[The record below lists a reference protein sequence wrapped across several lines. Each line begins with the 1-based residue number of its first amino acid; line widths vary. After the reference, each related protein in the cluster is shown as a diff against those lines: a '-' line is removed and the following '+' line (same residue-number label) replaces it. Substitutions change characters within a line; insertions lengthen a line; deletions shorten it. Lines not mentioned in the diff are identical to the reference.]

1 MNETWLTED
10 LVGKFPNY
18 PHQYYL
24 NKHTEG
30 IALLSKNKPNSVEKF
45 HNDMFSIIAARFDK
59 FNLITVYRFAKN
71 QNITNFTEQLL
82 KDTSNYID
90 TNIVICGDFN
100 LDLIDN
106 PNNTF
111 TKTLLNLGFKH
122 LVTGPTHILGGQID
136 HVYFRLKGISI
147 DLNKL
152 HEIYYSDHSAITFFI
167 NQI

>member
-1 MNETWLTED
+1 M
-10 LVGKFPNY
+10 
-18 PHQYYL
+18 
-24 NKHTEG
+24 
-30 IALLSKNKPNSVEKF
+30 S
-45 HNDMFSIIAARFDK
+45 SIIAARYDK

-71 QNITNFTEQLL
+71 QNITNFTNQLL

-106 PNNTF
+106 PKNTF
-111 TKTLLNLGFKH
+111 TKTLLNLEFKH

-136 HVYFRLKGISI
+136 HVYYRFKGSSISI

-152 HEIYYSDHSAITFFI
+152 YEIYYSDHSALTFFI
-167 NQI
+167 DSK

>member
-1 MNETWLTED
+1 M
-10 LVGKFPNY
+10 
-18 PHQYYL
+18 
-24 NKHTEG
+24 
-30 IALLSKNKPNSVEKF
+30 
-45 HNDMFSIIAARFDK
+45 ARFDK
-59 FNLITVYRFAKN
+59 FNYITVYRFAKN
-71 QNITNFTEQLL
+71 QNITNFKDQLL
-82 KDTSNYID
+82 KDISNYID

-106 PNNTF
+106 PKNTF

-136 HVYFRLKGISI
+136 HVYFRSKENSISI